1 MKDFTKASVFSFTS
15 ADQRPAKVNTA
26 LGGGTN

>member
-15 ADQRPAKVNTA
+15 ADQRPTKVNIA
-26 LGGGTN
+26 LGGEIN